1 MSLENVSVKT
11 LAGLVSAIAVIVGAV
26 IAIDSRYALAE
37 ELKRTKQTYEE
48 QFRQS
53 KAATDQAMA
62 AMNVNNKYLFD
73 QARKQRLQDELFKL
87 NFQEEKGQL
96 KQIDRALQQRYEQ
109 ELNSIDS
116 KWATYETR

>member
-87 NFQEEKGQL
+87 NFQEENGQL